1 MEKWN
6 LNVIIKMIGV
16 FVNIQGLGI
25 LVYNEVLRKL
35 ISYYLLFYRSK
46 RSQIISKI
54 EIKFVLHA
62 VFI

>member
-1 MEKWN
+1 
-6 LNVIIKMIGV
+6 MIGV